1 MAGMWE
7 GMKLTDISVLVGVS
21 YGFISINQS
30 INLLNEVASLS
41 SYLKYVYEVVV
52 KEVYVRHLI
61 SW

>member
-1 MAGMWE
+1 
-7 GMKLTDISVLVGVS
+7 MKLTDISVLVGVS

-61 SW
+61 S